1 MNARPIVAGFDG
13 GAEGAQAG
21 GNGGDA
27 IRLLDPQRGETSE
40 QARAI
45 GASGENHGHDGGVG
59 HAGVI
64 GIVAAQRF
72 AGAHAGGVPDDLD
85 ARAAHGKIVEE
96 SDVRL
101 RAVTRKALKRHGGSA
116 EHRRG
121 SGIHR
126 ARCIG
131 LDVDGATDDRLRGN
145 GDARESA
152 ANAGRAEQHGA
163 ANDFEVHAGGGE
175 GGEGKF
181 EVGRAGRLVGEMDV
195 DAVGE
200 RGRDE
205 HQRADELARCGGADV
220 DAPAA
225 KAAAADA
232 HGKAHGK
239 AHGITNPMIFRMN
252 LPPKRAQH
260 GDTFGDWSFTHARA
274 RVDDARAAPLCC
286 GERKHEAR
294 WRAAVAEIHR
304 RVALRSIGAAIDDEI
319 AAIDAMADRAGI
331 ERREQAIAIV
341 AGQQSTQPRRT
352 TRERRQNQVPIG
364 KALRPGNADRRRTNR
379 LARERHRLNR
389 KRIGQRC
396 GCAQPFSR
404 RKTATTSSTGITN
417 RRLSPSK
424 STGMACLGLK
434 STRSYCLIG

>member
-21 GNGGDA
+21 GDGGDA
-27 IRLLDPQRGETSE
+27 IRFLDPQRGETGE

-64 GIVAAQRF
+64 RIVAAQRF

-101 RAVTRKALKRHGGSA
+101 RAVPRKALKRHGGSA
-116 EHRRG
+116 QNRRG

-126 ARCIG
+126 ARCIR
-131 LDVDGATDDRLRGN
+131 LDVDGATGDRLRGN

-152 ANAGRAEQHGA
+152 ANARRAEQHGT

-175 GGEGKF
+175 GGERKI

-220 DAPAA
+220 DASAA

-232 HGKAHGK
+232 HGKAHGM
-239 AHGITNPMIFRMN
+239 AHGKVHVITNPMIFRIIFRMIFSMN

-274 RVDDARAAPLCC
+274 RVDDARAAPLRC

-294 WRAAVAEIHR
+294 RCSAVAEIHR
-304 RVALRSIGAAIDDEI
+304 RVAL
-319 AAIDAMADRAGI
+319 
-331 ERREQAIAIV
+331 
-341 AGQQSTQPRRT
+341 
-352 TRERRQNQVPIG
+352 
-364 KALRPGNADRRRTNR
+364 
-379 LARERHRLNR
+379 
-389 KRIGQRC
+389 
-396 GCAQPFSR
+396 
-404 RKTATTSSTGITN
+404 
-417 RRLSPSK
+417 
-424 STGMACLGLK
+424 
-434 STRSYCLIG
+434 